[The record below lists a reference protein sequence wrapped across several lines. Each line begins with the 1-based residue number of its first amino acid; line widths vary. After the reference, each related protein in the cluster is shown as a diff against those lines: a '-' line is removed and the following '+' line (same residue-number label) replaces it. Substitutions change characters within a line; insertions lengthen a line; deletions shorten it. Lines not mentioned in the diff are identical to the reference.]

1 MDLLSFPQRPF
12 SISFAETHIKHL
24 FPLPTLL
31 TKDRGQKLC
40 EIMSLLSEQLC
51 PPCSETTFA
60 MPGFMCR
67 RYRRALEGRQGI
79 SPIRPLSSPG
89 CHKPLI
95 SHSPR
100 RAGLT
105 PTAYTPLC
113 YPPPKKKRTLVTRSS
128 AWLYVGIQGSGTEV

>member
-1 MDLLSFPQRPF
+1 ML
-12 SISFAETHIKHL
+12 K
-24 FPLPTLL
+24 
-31 TKDRGQKLC
+31 KDKGQKLC
-40 EIMSLLSEQLC
+40 EIMSLLSEELC
-51 PPCSETTFA
+51 PLCSETTFA

-67 RYRRALEGRQGI
+67 QHRRALEGRQGI

-105 PTAYTPLC
+105 PDCLHSAFL
-113 YPPPKKKRTLVTRSS
+113 PKKPHTS
-128 AWLYVGIQGSGTEV
+128 APWSWSHAPPLDDTWEYTALAWRCDTSDGGKQHILENTDFRIHSPLH